1 MRSSSN
7 TQRGLHGLGLKI
19 DFVFNNRNKKVVIPQ
34 HVFSSQLLEVQH
46 WCQGDKKISGLWRR
60 GRIFQIKT
68 TWWAEAAEVWRAKKD
83 RRASCGVTRVP
94 LTQSQHPLW
103 PFMGKF
109 VCEGFFFG
117 FFHATAC
124 FFSLEAQS
132 KDQSAAVWSWYN
144 WIKVVVRFFHFW
156 SSTVFLLVSS
166 DSWGAFSAFAST
178 TIMWHNMC
186 PSNQPTLPTVSLLPS

>member
-1 MRSSSN
+1 MRSATN

-19 DFVFNNRNKKVVIPQ
+19 DFFFNNRNIKVVIPQ

-68 TWWAEAAEVWRAKKD
+68 TWWAEAAEVWPTNSHGWRKKED

-94 LTQSQHPLW
+94 LTQSQHPFW

-109 VCEGFFFG
+109 VCEGFFLV

-124 FFSLEAQS
+124 FL
-132 KDQSAAVWSWYN
+132 VWRHKAKISQ
-144 WIKVVVRFFHFW
+144 
-156 SSTVFLLVSS
+156 LLF
-166 DSWGAFSAFAST
+166 GHGT
-178 TIMWHNMC
+178 TG
-186 PSNQPTLPTVSLLPS
+186 